1 MKQRIKKFSVNNY
14 SKRAVSMILCLV
26 MILSLAA
33 CSSDKKESSNKPQSS
48 QATKP
53 KEIDVQTKFDEF
65 CDRLFA
71 EYLEDDPL
79 NAHFLVSNPADYG
92 IEYDEDDYTLGE
104 VSFESNDEDLESL
117 QKYLRELNSFSRAD
131 LSADRQL
138 TYDII
143 SEYTRIQKELGDD
156 AEIVNLFAPSVGI
169 ASNLSTIFNEYE
181 FYDKKDVNEYLL
193 FLKDTKRY
201 MEQCIKFTQEQAAQG
216 YFMTDKI
223 ADKAVDECKKHYDG
237 KGKDL
242 IESFEEKLD
251 ELKLNESEKNSYI
264 KKQKDYIEKYYLP
277 ALKNAADSLKKLKGS
292 SDNDGGLCNYG
303 AVGNNYYS
311 ALVQEKTSSDMTPDD
326 AIELLDGKLKEIITA
341 MMLINADD
349 YADYLN
355 YNPDFEDADE
365 ILEFLVENIETSFP
379 TPVTTNYTLKNMSE
393 TSENDMTAAYYVKS
407 RIDDI
412 SINNIKVNDS
422 SVGSNVTEL
431 YSTLAHE
438 GFPGHMY
445 QFTAMYANEDIP
457 NIRKVLDFIGA
468 TEGWAQYASNCALQF
483 LDTTDGVKDMI
494 YMNTIFNY
502 ALIARVDLG
511 VNYEGWTIDDTY
523 DYLKSYIQVDDN
535 FESEDNTA
543 SQLYYIAVGNPA
555 EYLPYAVGYIKMLD
569 MRDTAEK
576 KLKNKFDEKEYHEF
590 IINLGVAPFSVYESA
605 LNKWIKAQK

>member
-53 KEIDVQTKFDEF
+53 KEIDVQAEFDEF
-65 CDRLFA
+65 CDELFV

-79 NAHFLVSNPADYG
+79 NAHFLVSDPADYG
-92 IEYDEDDYTLGE
+92 VEYDEDDYTLGE
-104 VSFESNDEDLESL
+104 VSLEENEDAYESL
-117 QKYLRELNSFSRAD
+117 QEYVRELNSFSRAD
-131 LSADRQL
+131 LSADRKI

-143 SEYTRIQKELGDD
+143 SEYLRIQNELGEN
-156 AEIVNLFAPSVGI
+156 AEIVNLFEPSVGI

-277 ALKNAADSLKKLKGS
+277 AFKNAADSLKKLKGS

-349 YADYLN
+349 YSDYEN
-355 YNPDFEDADE
+355 YKPDFKTPNE
-365 ILEFLVENIETSFP
+365 ILDFLSQKVETSFP
-379 TPVTTNYTLKNMSE
+379 APVTTKYNIKNMSK

-445 QFTAMYANEDIP
+445 QFTAMFADKDIP

-468 TEGWAQYASNCALQF
+468 TEGWAQYASDCALQY
-483 LDTTDGVKDMI
+483 LDTTDAVKNMI
-494 YMNTIFNY
+494 SMNTLINY
-502 ALIARVDLG
+502 ALVARVDLG

-523 DYLKSYIQVDDN
+523 DYLKSYIQVDDD
-535 FESEDNTA
+535 FENEDNAA
-543 SQLYYIAVGNPA
+543 SQLYNIAVGNPA

>member
-576 KLKNKFDEKEYHEF
+576 SLKISLMRKS
-590 IINLGVAPFSVYESA
+590 ITNL
-605 LNKWIKAQK
+605 L

>member
-1 MKQRIKKFSVNNY
+1 MRRNFKKTGVNKY
-14 SKRAVSMILCLV
+14 GKRAVSIVLCLI

-156 AEIVNLFAPSVGI
+156 AEIVNLFAPSTGV
-169 ASNLSTIFNEYE
+169 ASNLPTLFSEYE
-181 FYDKKDVNEYLL
+181 FYDSEDVDEYLM

-277 ALKNAADSLKKLKGS
+277 AFKNAADSLKKLKGS
-292 SDNDGGLCNYG
+292 SESDGGLCNYG
-303 AVGNNYYS
+303 SVGNNYYS
-311 ALVQEKTSSDMTPDD
+311 ALVQEKTSSNMTPDD
-326 AIELLDGKLKEIITA
+326 AIAMLDGKIKEIIAA
-341 MMLINADD
+341 MITMDPDD
-349 YADYLN
+349 YSDYEN
-355 YNPDFEDADE
+355 YKPDFKTPNE
-365 ILEFLVENIETSFP
+365 ILDFLSQKVETSFP
-379 TPVTTNYTLKNMSE
+379 APVTTKYNIKNMSK

-412 SINNIKVNDS
+412 SVNNIKVNSS
-422 SVGSNVTEL
+422 SVGYNVTEL

-523 DYLKSYIQVDDN
+523 EYLKQYIQVDDD
-535 FESEDNTA
+535 FENEDNTA
-543 SQLYYIAVGNPA
+543 SQLHYIAVGNPA
-555 EYLPYAVGYIKMLD
+555 EYLPYAVGYIEMLD
-569 MRDTAEK
+569 MRDKAEA
-576 KLKNKFDEKEYHEF
+576 KLKNKFNEKEYHEF
-590 IINLGVAPFSVYESA
+590 IIDLGVAPFSVYEA
-605 LNKWIKAQK
+605 ELDKWLKAQK

>member
-1 MKQRIKKFSVNNY
+1 MKQNFKKTGVNKY
-14 SKRAVSMILCLV
+14 GKRAVSIVLCLI

-48 QATKP
+48 QATKT
-53 KEIDVQTKFDEF
+53 KETDVQTKFDEF

-79 NAHFLVSNPADYG
+79 NAHFLVSNPTDYG

-143 SEYTRIQKELGDD
+143 SEYIRIQKELGDD
-156 AEIVNLFAPSVGI
+156 AEIVNLFAPSAGI
-169 ASNLSTIFNEYE
+169 VSNLSTIFNEYE
-181 FYDKKDVNEYLL
+181 FYDKKDVDEYLL

-201 MEQCIKFTQEQAAQG
+201 MQQCIKFTQEQAAQG
-216 YFMTDKI
+216 YFMNDKI

-237 KGKDL
+237 KCKDL

-251 ELKLNESEKNSYI
+251 ELNLNESEKNSYI
-264 KKQKDYIEKYYLP
+264 KKQKEYIEKYYLP
-277 ALKNAADSLKKLKGS
+277 AFKNAADSLKKLKGS
-292 SDNDGGLCNYG
+292 SENDGGLCNYG
-303 AVGNNYYS
+303 SVGNNYYS
-311 ALVQEKTSSDMTPDD
+311 ALVQEKTSSNMTPDD
-326 AIELLDGKLKEIITA
+326 AIAMLDGKIKEIITA
-341 MMLINADD
+341 MITMDPDD
-349 YADYLN
+349 YSDYQN
-355 YNPDFEDADE
+355 YKPDFKTPNE
-365 ILEFLVENIETSFP
+365 ILDFLSQKVEKSFP
-379 TPVTTNYTLKNMSE
+379 APVTTKYNIKNMSK

-412 SINNIKVNDS
+412 SVNNIKVNSS

-445 QFTAMYANEDIP
+445 QFTATYENKDIP

-468 TEGWAQYASNCALQF
+468 TEGWAQYASNYALQF

-494 YMNTIFNY
+494 YMNTMFNY

-523 DYLKSYIQVDDN
+523 DYLKSYIQIDDN

-543 SQLYYIAVGNPA
+543 SQIYYIAVGNPA
-555 EYLPYAVGYIKMLD
+555 EYLPYAVGYIEMLD

-576 KLKNKFDEKEYHEF
+576 KLKNKFDEKEYHKF
-590 IINLGVAPFSVYESA
+590 IIDLGIAPFAVYKTE
-605 LNKWIKAQK
+605 LDKWIKVQK

>member
-277 ALKNAADSLKKLKGS
+277 AFKNAADSLKKLKGS

-379 TPVTTNYTLKNMSE
+379 APVTTNYTLKNMSE

-502 ALIARVDLG
+502 ALKARVDLG